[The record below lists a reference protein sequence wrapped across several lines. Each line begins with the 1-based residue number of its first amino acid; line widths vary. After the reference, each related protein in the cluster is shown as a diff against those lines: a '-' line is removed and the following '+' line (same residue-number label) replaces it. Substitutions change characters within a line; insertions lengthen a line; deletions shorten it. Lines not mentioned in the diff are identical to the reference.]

1 MTDKLSRYKGAI
13 LGVAVGDALGAP
25 LEFMTSAEIREKHG
39 TVREMIGGGWLD
51 VLPGEVTD
59 DTQMTMAVADG
70 IRNNPEEPYSDIG
83 KRFIEWYDT
92 NPKDIGNTCR
102 AVICRAKAIN
112 ADSGEQW
119 RDIAK
124 QLYAETHGNTAGNGG
139 LMRTIYPAMF
149 YDKNSGELAKEIG
162 AMTHFHPDSDLPVS
176 SYAAVISEILDAP
189 EDMEINRAKELIEL
203 RMKAVRDKLGGRDLK
218 PSGYVIDSA
227 VCAMNAIRDTSGFED
242 ALVYAVNLG
251 GDADTIGAI
260 AGGLAGAVYGV
271 KEIPERWLN
280 SLANPRNNALFGH
293 PESCANLL
301 LEWCEKIARKAYD
314 HRNPKNTGA

>member
-1 MTDKLSRYKGAI
+1 M

-39 TVREMIGGGWLD
+39 TVRDMIGGGWLD

-70 IRNNPEEPYSDIG
+70 ILANPDEPFAEIG

-102 AVICRAKAIN
+102 AVICRAKSLN
-112 ADSGEQW
+112 ADSGEKW
-119 RDIAK
+119 REIAK
-124 QLYAETHGNTAGNGG
+124 QLYKETHGNTAGNGG
-139 LMRTIYPAMF
+139 LMRTIYPALF
-149 YDKNSGELAKEIG
+149 YGEASGDLAKEIG
-162 AMTHFHPDSDLPVS
+162 AMTHFHPESDLAVS

-189 EDMEINRAKELIEL
+189 EGTEIDRAKELVEL
-203 RMKAVRDKLGGRDLK
+203 RMKPVRDILKGKDPK
-218 PSGYVIDSA
+218 PSGYVIESA
-227 VCAMNAIRDTSGFED
+227 VCAMNAIRNTLSFED

-260 AGGLAGAVYGV
+260 TGGLAGAVYGAR
-271 KEIPERWLN
+271 EIPERWLL

-293 PESCANLL
+293 QMSGANLL
-301 LEWCEKIARKAYD
+301 LEWCKKIARKAYEN
-314 HRNPKNTGA
+314 RAKEA

>member
-59 DTQMTMAVADG
+59 DTQMTMTVADG
-70 IRNNPEEPYSDIG
+70 ILKNPEKPFAEIG
-83 KRFIEWYDT
+83 KRFIEWYGT

-102 AVICRAKAIN
+102 AVISRARAIN

-119 RDIAK
+119 REIAK
-124 QLYAETHGNTAGNGG
+124 QLFAETNGSTAGNGS
-139 LMRTIYPAMF
+139 LMRTIYPAM
-149 YDKNSGELAKEIG
+149 YYGERSGELAKEIG
-162 AMTHFHPDSDLPVS
+162 AMTHFHPDSDLAVS
-176 SYAAVISEILDAP
+176 SYAAVISEILGAP
-189 EDMEINRAKELIEL
+189 EDMEIDKAKELIEL
-203 RMKAVRDKLGGRDLK
+203 RMKAVRDKLNGKDPK

-227 VCAMNAIRDTSGFED
+227 VCAMNAIRDTSSFED

-260 AGGLAGAVYGV
+260 TGGLAGAVYGV

-280 SLANPRNNALFGH
+280 SLANSGNNALFGH
-293 PESCANLL
+293 QTSGANLL
-301 LEWCEKIARKAYD
+301 LEWCEKVARKAYD